1 MTYKELQTALRQFK
15 VEGLTDVK
23 LNSSQETLQSEY
35 DQVIERLEINK
46 MMIELE
52 GSTTKE
58 VLEMI
63 EDIEDTLETYEDI
76 RQQTKDDLTAVDRY
90 IEIIE
95 KTLSVKFHCDYRIN
109 RLKIIENKDVTV
121 KEFLSGIAKD
131 AGIYTTDLLFAVEI
145 SIENDLSY
153 PEYKLGA
160 LRHNSL
166 NSFLEHFAVY
176 LLETENQLEETTPS
190 VLEIVTSE
198 NDSSLDTATC
208 NDEETIAIEVIRFI
222 EIVEKTLTVNFCC
235 DYKINRSMILENKE
249 RTVKE
254 ITAIIARKADVNTID
269 FLLALEENVEDLGFD
284 LTDYRY
290 DPLSYFLENL
300 ETEQLL
306 EEKTPSVLEI
316 VTPENDPSLDTATQY
331 YVDAINHVFKEFGSN
346 NFITKGYLRL
356 SVVNNVT
363 VNDFIKFLNLN
374 SGISFREFMDCLG
387 YHLISEYQFTSP
399 YSYSKYS
406 LKLFLQDFATHLDD
420 HKLVA

>member
-35 DQVIERLEINK
+35 DQVIERLEIDK

-52 GSTTKE
+52 GFTTKE

-63 EDIEDTLETYEDI
+63 EDIEDTLETYEDS
-76 RQQTKDDLTAVDRY
+76 QEQTKDDLTAVDR
-90 IEIIE
+90 
-95 KTLSVKFHCDYRIN
+95 
-109 RLKIIENKDVTV
+109 
-121 KEFLSGIAKD
+121 
-131 AGIYTTDLLFAVEI
+131 
-145 SIENDLSY
+145 
-153 PEYKLGA
+153 
-160 LRHNSL
+160 
-166 NSFLEHFAVY
+166 
-176 LLETENQLEETTPS
+176 
-190 VLEIVTSE
+190 
-198 NDSSLDTATC
+198 
-208 NDEETIAIEVIRFI
+208 FI
-222 EIVEKTLTVNFCC
+222 EIVKKTLAVNFSC
-235 DYKINRSMILENKE
+235 DYKINRSMIVENKE
-249 RTVKE
+249 KTVKE
-254 ITAIIARKADVNTID
+254 VTAIIARKTDVNTID
-269 FLLALEENVEDLGFD
+269 FLLALEQSIENLGFD
-284 LTDYRY
+284 LTSYRY
-290 DPLSYFLENL
+290 DSLSYFLENL

-306 EEKTPSVLEI
+306 EEKTLETYEDSQQQIKDNLSAVDRYIEIIEKTLLAEFNCNYKIEKSEITKNKHKTVKEVLKTIARKTGINELDFRNILQENVANYFYDLVLTGYEYYRLDYCLELFATHLSEIETTEETGLKTPTVLEI

-331 YVDAINHVFKEFGSN
+331 YVDAVNHVFKEFGSN